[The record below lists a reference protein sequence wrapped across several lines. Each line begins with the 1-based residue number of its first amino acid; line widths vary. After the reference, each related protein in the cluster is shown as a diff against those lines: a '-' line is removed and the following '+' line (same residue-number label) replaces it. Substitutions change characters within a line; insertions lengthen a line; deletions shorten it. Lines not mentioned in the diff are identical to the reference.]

1 MAKDWRH
8 RLKKNPKLIELTRRL
23 AARRRE
29 LNADKEFITE
39 TEKLS
44 DKFEQA
50 LTQFPKPLNAFFRHF
65 SYPVGTRLPKLK
77 DFLKSVEN
85 ARLRELLI
93 QYVKYVARFGAV
105 IRLRNNRPRITVEY
119 LIPWGLTFHVRLVK
133 GHFEPAKR
141 NSDENTPS
149 EYFFESETVEM
160 PPALR
165 KQMKSSKVKFVKI
178 DDNKWSSI
186 LSKLEYFAYDPSCL
200 TFILH
205 NAEQPYLFCLVGEKA
220 TYDLWKKTGKV
231 VTAFTREQFNREKA
245 GRPKNLDRFRH
256 AIQLR
261 KQPGQKKQ
269 NLAVCG
275 DSEKDFKSQQ
285 SYSARVGKSLR
296 T

>member
-1 MAKDWRH
+1 M
-8 RLKKNPKLIELTRRL
+8 KKNAKLIELTHRL
-23 AARRRE
+23 AARQRE
-29 LNADKEFITE
+29 LNADKVFILE
-39 TEKLS
+39 TEKLR
-44 DKFEQA
+44 DRLEQG
-50 LTQFPKPLNAFFRHF
+50 LTHFPKTLNAFFRHF
-65 SYPVGTRLPKLK
+65 SYPVGTRLPELNE
-77 DFLKSVEN
+77 FLESVKN
-85 ARLRELLI
+85 ARLRKLLN

-105 IRLRNNRPRITVEY
+105 IRLRNNRVAVEY
-119 LIPWGLTFHVRLVK
+119 LIPWGLTFHVRLEN

-141 NSDENTPS
+141 NSDEDTPY
-149 EYFFESETVEM
+149 EYFFESDTVKV

-165 KQMKSSKVKFVKI
+165 KQMKSNGVKFVRI

-245 GRPKNLDRFRH
+245 GRPKNLVRFRH

-261 KQPGQKKQ
+261 KKPGQKKQ
-269 NLAVCG
+269 NLAVSG